1 RVSLLDHGSCARSGD
16 PREWLFPPGLCVL
29 TFLGLARLPGG
40 RTGLGQARTLVR
52 RSGRSL
58 VRPAPS
64 CTCGA
69 LLPSV
74 RSSSSAARPGGR
86 ERARASSQGGGAPR
100 RPSAPSEQPSASSE
114 GGAGAS
120 SASSRRREAC
130 GEPPEEW
137 LWHVAGCIAADW
149 LAGGP
154 HVSPGASLAALAL
167 GMADYPE
174 FLCRFG
180 GQVAGALLAW
190 PFCGIIGA
198 PLGLKPL
205 GGPSFDPALLPLEQ
219 AALYEASAAFLL
231 NLAVLSLNH
240 AERLVPLRRFYLLK
254 AGLTAAVIR
263 VMLQG
268 RGDRGRRPT
277 LWSTTPATGAP
288 PSAAPSQ
295 RPACSRTAP
304 GAPSSG
310 PRLGPRALPA
320 RSGSPSSSDPR
331 GGAAAVARRVGAAA
345 TPARPLSDI
354 RSVGSLV
361 LRFPPGQRLGR
372 IRCGVAAQAAL
383 PRRTP
388 QTLRS

>member
-1 RVSLLDHGSCARSGD
+1 ESDADAEIFPRKQAACVATHVIVGKPRTGVLSCLWPFLRVADRRVADLHPGRLDRGRGMVAGVVVAR
-16 PREWLFPPGLCVL
+16 RGLHRG
-29 TFLGLARLPGG
+29 GLA
-40 RTGLGQARTLVR
+40 
-52 RSGRSL
+52 
-58 VRPAPS
+58 
-64 CTCGA
+64 
-69 LLPSV
+69 
-74 RSSSSAARPGGR
+74 
-86 ERARASSQGGGAPR
+86 GGGAPR
-100 RPSAPSEQPSASSE
+100 QPRRFAGGAGAGHGGLPRVSVPVRRPGGRGPSGVALLWHHRRPAGPEAAGGPQLRPGSAAAGAGCPVRSLCRLLAEPGRPVAEPRREAGAAEEVLPPQGGAHRRGHPRDAPGAPAHGPRDEPPRSLSPTRPSAP
-114 GGAGAS
+114 
-120 SASSRRREAC
+120 
-130 GEPPEEW
+130 
-137 LWHVAGCIAADW
+137 
-149 LAGGP
+149 
-154 HVSPGASLAALAL
+154 
-167 GMADYPE
+167 
-174 FLCRFG
+174 
-180 GQVAGALLAW
+180 
-190 PFCGIIGA
+190 
-198 PLGLKPL
+198 
-205 GGPSFDPALLPLEQ
+205 LP
-219 AALYEASAAFLL
+219 
-231 NLAVLSLNH
+231 
-240 AERLVPLRRFYLLK
+240 R
-254 AGLTAAVIR
+254 
-263 VMLQG
+263 QG

>member
-1 RVSLLDHGSCARSGD
+1 RRGGR
-16 PREWLFPPGLCVL
+16 
-29 TFLGLARLPGG
+29 GG
-40 RTGLGQARTLVR
+40 RTRRMEWHGCPGVVVARRGLHR
-52 RSGRSL
+52 
-58 VRPAPS
+58 
-64 CTCGA
+64 
-69 LLPSV
+69 
-74 RSSSSAARPGGR
+74 GGL
-86 ERARASSQGGGAPR
+86 AGGGAPR
-100 RPSAPSEQPSASSE
+100 QPRRFA
-114 GGAGAS
+114 GGAGA
-120 SASSRRREAC
+120 
-130 GEPPEEW
+130 G
-137 LWHVAGCIAADW
+137 H
-149 LAGGP
+149 
-154 HVSPGASLAALAL
+154 
-167 GMADYPE
+167 
-174 FLCRFG
+174 
-180 GQVAGALLAW
+180 GALLAW

-354 RSVGSLV
+354 RRPLEASCFVFHPASG
-361 LRFPPGQRLGR
+361 
-372 IRCGVAAQAAL
+372 
-383 PRRTP
+383 
-388 QTLRS
+388 

>member
-1 RVSLLDHGSCARSGD
+1 RGVMMM
-16 PREWLFPPGLCVL
+16 
-29 TFLGLARLPGG
+29 
-40 RTGLGQARTLVR
+40 
-52 RSGRSL
+52 
-58 VRPAPS
+58 
-64 CTCGA
+64 
-69 LLPSV
+69 
-74 RSSSSAARPGGR
+74 
-86 ERARASSQGGGAPR
+86 
-100 RPSAPSEQPSASSE
+100 
-114 GGAGAS
+114 
-120 SASSRRREAC
+120 RRRIDDDGDEAD
-130 GEPPEEW
+130 ET
-137 LWHVAGCIAADW
+137 DDD
-149 LAGGP
+149 
-154 HVSPGASLAALAL
+154 
-167 GMADYPE
+167 DYQ
-174 FLCRFG
+174 R
-180 GQVAGALLAW
+180 QQ
-190 PFCGIIGA
+190 
-198 PLGLKPL
+198 K
-205 GGPSFDPALLPLEQ
+205 